1 MQDQEIPTTSVA
13 AAEYGATNI
22 QVLDGIEHV
31 RKRPAMYIGDIHS
44 RGLHHLVY
52 EIVDNSIDETLGGFN
67 DYIHVSLNPDG
78 SVTVTDRGR
87 GIPVDLHPV
96 KKKSAL
102 ELVMT
107 VIGAGGKFDKG
118 AYKVSGGLHGV
129 GASVVNALSE
139 WCQVEVYRDGKV
151 WMQAYRRGV
160 PQGDVREIGTSDQ
173 RGTKV
178 SFKPDAEIF
187 KTTEFRKDII
197 IDRMRELAF
206 LNRNLRIIV
215 QDTDGEEETF
225 HYEGGLK
232 EFVQFTDANRISLIK
247 EPIYLSGERDA
258 TMVEIALQYNDSYQE
273 NVFSYVNNI
282 NTHEGGTHVTGFRK
296 ALTRTLNAY
305 AQKNDLLKNVKI
317 TLTGDDF
324 KEGLTAVI
332 SVKVPEPQFEGQTKT
347 KLGNSETQ
355 SIVETIVNEQLA
367 EFAESN
373 PGTIKLIVEKVKGAA
388 ISREAARKA
397 KELTRRKSVLESS
410 GLPGKLADCSIN
422 DPEHCELYIV
432 EGDSAGG
439 SAKQGR
445 DRSFQ
450 AILPLK
456 GKILNV
462 EKARLHKMLE
472 NEEIKTII
480 LALGTSIGEEEFS
493 PEKLRYG
500 KIIIMTDAD
509 VDGAHIRT
517 LLLTFFFR
525 YMRSLIEAGKVYIA
539 QPPLYLV
546 KSGREQQYA
555 WDDDE
560 RQGIVESMKKL
571 QKGKANVSIQR
582 YKGLGE
588 MNPEQ
593 LWSTTMDPAHR
604 SLLQVSV
611 ENAREAD
618 QVFSTLMG
626 DKVEPRRDFI
636 EKNARYVRRLDV

>member
-1 MQDQEIPTTSVA
+1 MSDSRNTTASSA
-13 AAEYGATNI
+13 YAATNI
-22 QVLDGIEHV
+22 QILDGIEHV
-31 RKRPAMYIGDIHS
+31 RKRPAMYIGDVHV

-52 EIVDNSIDETLGGFN
+52 EVVDNSIDETLAGYN
-67 DYIHVSLNPDG
+67 DTIELTLNTDG
-78 SVTVTDRGR
+78 SVTVSDNGR
-87 GIPVDLHPV
+87 GIPVDIHPQ

-139 WCQVEVYRDGKV
+139 WCEVEVCREGKV
-151 WMQAYRRGV
+151 WYQRYHKGV
-160 PQGDVREIGTSDQ
+160 PQCEVQVIGETDKT
-173 RGTKV
+173 GTKTT
-178 SFKPDAEIF
+178 FKPDAEIF
-187 KTTEFRKDII
+187 KTTEFRMDVV

-206 LNRNLRIIV
+206 LNNVLKIIV
-215 QDTDGEEETF
+215 RDVDGNEETF
-225 HYEGGLK
+225 HYEGGIR
-232 EFVQFTDANRISLIK
+232 EFVKYTDHNRVSLIK
-247 EPIYLSGERDA
+247 EPIYISGEKES
-258 TMVEIALQYNDSYQE
+258 TVIEIALQYNDSYQE

-305 AQKNDLLKNVKI
+305 AQKNDLLKNLKLS
-317 TLTGDDF
+317 LTGDDF

-355 SIVETIVNEQLA
+355 SIVESIVNDQLSD
-367 EFAESN
+367 FAESN
-373 PGTIKLIVEKVKGAA
+373 PGVLKTIIEKVKSAA
-388 ISREAARKA
+388 LSRDAARKA
-397 KELTRRKSVLESS
+397 KELTRRKSALESS

-472 NEEIKTII
+472 NDEIKTII
-480 LALGTSIGEEEFS
+480 LALGTSIGEEEFAVD
-493 PEKLRYG
+493 KLRYG

-525 YMRSLIEAGKVYIA
+525 HMRALIEAGRVFIA
-539 QPPLYLV
+539 QPPLYLI
-546 KSGREQQYA
+546 KSGKEQKYA

-560 RQGIVESMKKL
+560 RNSIAETMKKK
-571 QKGKANVSIQR
+571 QKGKANISTQR

-593 LWSTTMDPAHR
+593 LWNTTMDPEHR
-604 SLLQVSV
+604 SLLQVTV
-611 ENAREAD
+611 ENAMEAD
-618 QVFSTLMG
+618 QTFSTLMG
-626 DKVEPRRDFI
+626 DKVEPRREFI

>member
-1 MQDQEIPTTSVA
+1 MSETQSKTPSATYA
-13 AAEYGATNI
+13 ATNI
-22 QVLDGIEHV
+22 QILDGIEHV
-31 RKRPAMYIGDIHS
+31 RKRPAMYIGDVHS
-44 RGLHHLVY
+44 RGLHHLIY
-52 EIVDNSIDETLGGFN
+52 EIVDNSIDETLAGYN
-67 DYIHVSLNPDG
+67 NIIDLSLNPDG
-78 SVTVTDRGR
+78 SVTVSDNGR
-87 GIPVDLHPV
+87 GIPVDIHPE

-107 VIGAGGKFDKG
+107 LIGAGGKFDKG

-139 WCQVEVYRDGKV
+139 WCEVEVYREGKI
-151 WMQAYRRGV
+151 WFQRYQKGV
-160 PQGDVREIGTSDQ
+160 PQCEVQVIGKTGKA
-173 RGTKV
+173 GTKTT
-178 SFKPDAEIF
+178 FKPDSTIF
-187 KTTEFRKDII
+187 KTTEFRKDIVV
-197 IDRMRELAF
+197 DRMRELAF
-206 LNRNLRIIV
+206 LNSTLKIIV
-215 QDTDGEEETF
+215 RDIDGSEETF
-225 HYEGGLK
+225 HFEGGIR
-232 EFVQFTDANRISLIK
+232 EFVKFTDHNRISLIK
-247 EPIYLSGERDA
+247 EPVYISGERDS
-258 TMVEIALQYNDSYQE
+258 TVVEISLQYNDSYQE

-296 ALTRTLNAY
+296 ALTRTLNSY
-305 AQKNDLLKNVKI
+305 AQKNDLLKNMKI
-317 TLTGDDF
+317 SLTGDDF

-332 SVKVPEPQFEGQTKT
+332 SVKVAEPQFEGQTKT
-347 KLGNSETQ
+347 KLGNSDTQ
-355 SIVETIVNEQLA
+355 SIVESIVNEQLSDY
-367 EFAESN
+367 AESN
-373 PGTIKLIVEKVKGAA
+373 PGVLKTIIEKVKSAA
-388 ISREAARKA
+388 LSRDAARKA
-397 KELTRRKSVLESS
+397 KELTRRKSALESS

-462 EKARLHKMLE
+462 EKARMHKMLE

-480 LALGTSIGEEEFS
+480 LALGTNFGEDEFAA
-493 PEKLRYG
+493 EKLRYG

-525 YMRSLIEAGKVYIA
+525 HMRALIEAGRVFIA
-539 QPPLYLV
+539 QPPLYLI
-546 KSGREQQYA
+546 KSGKEQKYA

-560 RQGIVESMKKL
+560 RNSIIESMKKS
-571 QKGKANVSIQR
+571 QKGRTNINIQR

-593 LWSTTMDPAHR
+593 LWGTTMDPEHR
-604 SLLQVSV
+604 SLLQVTV
-611 ENAREAD
+611 ENAMEAD
-618 QVFSTLMG
+618 QIFSTLMG
-626 DKVEPRRDFI
+626 DKVDPRRDFI